1 MPVGSK
7 VIQLNSVDSTN
18 NYAAMLISNDNAVHG
33 TVILADEQTAGRGQ
47 RGMKWQSES
56 GSNLLMSIILKHDN
70 LSVDRQ
76 FLLTQVASLSV
87 VDLLRKIGLSAHIKW
102 PNDIYVGDRKICG
115 MLIEN
120 NLSGAVIRSSI
131 VGIGLNVNQFYFDL
145 TTATSIKLEK
155 GQSFPIQEILF
166 SFIGSF
172 NLFYDQLMSSRIQEI
187 EDLYKIN
194 LLGYEQKR
202 IFEDVTGEFSG
213 IIRGVNPN
221 GKLRMEVN
229 GVEQTYDLKQL
240 RFIFRNAF

>member
-1 MPVGSK
+1 MPIGSK
-7 VIQLNSVDSTN
+7 VIQLSSVVSTN

-33 TVILADEQTAGRGQ
+33 TVILADEQTVGRGQ

>member
-1 MPVGSK
+1 MPIGSK
-7 VIQLNSVDSTN
+7 VIQLSSVDSTN
-18 NYAAMLISNDNAVHG
+18 NYAAMLVSNDNAVHG

-47 RGMKWQSES
+47 RGANWQSES
-56 GSNLLMSIILKHDN
+56 GSNLLMSIILKPDN

-76 FLLTQVASLSV
+76 FLLTQVASLAV

-131 VGIGLNVNQFYFDL
+131 IGIGLNVNQSFFDL

-172 NLFYDQLMSSRIQEI
+172 NLFYDQLMSSRLQEI

-202 IFEDVTGEFSG
+202 MFEDETGEFLG
-213 IIRGVNPN
+213 MIRGVDPN

>member
-1 MPVGSK
+1 MPIGSK
-7 VIQLNSVDSTN
+7 VIQLSSVDSTN
-18 NYAAMLISNDNAVHG
+18 NYAAMLVSNDNAVHG

-47 RGMKWQSES
+47 RGAKWQSES
-56 GSNLLMSIILKHDN
+56 GSNLLMSIILKPDN

-76 FLLTQVASLSV
+76 FLLTQVASLAV
-87 VDLLRKIGLSAHIKW
+87 VDLLRKIGLSAQIKW

-131 VGIGLNVNQFYFDL
+131 IGIGLNVNQSFFDL

-172 NLFYDQLMSSRIQEI
+172 NLFYDQLMSSRLQEI
-187 EDLYKIN
+187 EDLYKSN
-194 LLGYEQKR
+194 MLGYEQKR
-202 IFEDVTGEFSG
+202 IFEDETGEFLG
-213 IIRGVNPN
+213 MIRGVDPN
-221 GKLRMEVN
+221 GKLRIEVN

>member
-1 MPVGSK
+1 MPIGSK
-7 VIQLNSVDSTN
+7 VIQLSSVDSTN
-18 NYAAMLISNDNAVHG
+18 NYAAMLVSNDNAVHG

-47 RGMKWQSES
+47 RGANWQSES
-56 GSNLLMSIILKHDN
+56 GSNLLMSIILKPDN

-76 FLLTQVASLSV
+76 FLLTQVASLAV

-131 VGIGLNVNQFYFDL
+131 IGIGLNVNQSYFDL

-172 NLFYDQLMSSRIQEI
+172 NLFYDQLMSSRLENI
-187 EDLYKIN
+187 EDLYKSN

-202 IFEDVTGEFSG
+202 IFEDETGEFLG
-213 IIRGVNPN
+213 IIRGVDPN

-229 GVEQTYDLKQL
+229 GVEQIYDLKQL

>member
-1 MPVGSK
+1 MPIGSK
-7 VIQLNSVDSTN
+7 VIQLSSVDSTN
-18 NYAAMLISNDNAVHG
+18 NYAAMLVSNDNAVHG

-47 RGMKWQSES
+47 RGANWQSES
-56 GSNLLMSIILKHDN
+56 GSNLLLSIILKPDN

-76 FLLTQVASLSV
+76 FLLTQIASLAV

-131 VGIGLNVNQFYFDL
+131 IGIGLNVNQSFFDL

-172 NLFYDQLMSSRIQEI
+172 NLFYDQLMSSRLQEI
-187 EDLYKIN
+187 EDLYKSN
-194 LLGYEQKR
+194 MLGYEQKR
-202 IFEDVTGEFSG
+202 IFEDETGEFLG
-213 IIRGVNPN
+213 MIRGVDPN
-221 GKLRMEVN
+221 GKLRIEVN

>member
-7 VIQLNSVDSTN
+7 VIQLSSVDSTN
-18 NYAAMLISNDNAVHG
+18 NYAAMLVSNDNAVHG
-33 TVILADEQTAGRGQ
+33 TVILSDEQTAGRGQ
-47 RGMKWQSES
+47 RGANWQSQS

-76 FLLTQVASLSV
+76 FSLTQVASLSV
-87 VDLLRKIGLSAHIKW
+87 VDLLRKIGLLAHIKW

-120 NLSGAVIRSSI
+120 NLSGTVIRSSI
-131 VGIGLNVNQFYFDL
+131 IGIGLNVNQSYFDL

-155 GQSFPIQEILF
+155 GQSYPLQEILF

-172 NLFYDQLMSSRIQEI
+172 NLFYDQLMSSRLQDI
-187 EDLYKIN
+187 EDLYKRN

-202 IFEDVTGEFSG
+202 IFEDERGEFLG
-213 IIRGVNPN
+213 MIRGVDPN

>member
-1 MPVGSK
+1 MPIGSK
-7 VIQLNSVDSTN
+7 VIQLSSVDSTN
-18 NYAAMLISNDNAVHG
+18 NYAAMLVSNDNAVHG

-47 RGMKWQSES
+47 RGAKWQSES
-56 GSNLLMSIILKHDN
+56 GSNLLMSIILKPDN

-76 FLLTQVASLSV
+76 FLLTQVASLAV

-131 VGIGLNVNQFYFDL
+131 IGIGLNVNQSYFDL

-172 NLFYDQLMSSRIQEI
+172 NLFYDQLMSSRLQDI
-187 EDLYKIN
+187 EDLYESN

-202 IFEDVTGEFSG
+202 IFEDETGEFLG
-213 IIRGVNPN
+213 IIRGVDPN

>member
-1 MPVGSK
+1 MPIGSK
-7 VIQLNSVDSTN
+7 VIQLSSVDSTN
-18 NYAAMLISNDNAVHG
+18 NYAAMLLSNDNAVHG

-47 RGMKWQSES
+47 RGAYWQSES

-76 FLLTQVASLSV
+76 FLLTQLASLAV
-87 VDLLRKIGLSAHIKW
+87 VDLLGKIGLLAHIKW

-120 NLSGAVIRSSI
+120 NLSGTVIRSSVI
-131 VGIGLNVNQFYFDL
+131 GIGLNVNQSYFDL

-155 GQSFPIQEILF
+155 GRSFPIQEILF

-172 NLFYDQLMSSRIQEI
+172 NLFYDQLISSRIQEI
-187 EDLYKIN
+187 ENLYKIK
-194 LLGYEQKR
+194 LLGFEQKR
-202 IFEDVTGEFSG
+202 MFKDETGEFLG
-213 IIRGVNPN
+213 IIRGVDSN

-229 GVEQTYDLKQL
+229 GVEQIYDLKQL

>member
-1 MPVGSK
+1 
-7 VIQLNSVDSTN
+7 
-18 NYAAMLISNDNAVHG
+18 MLVSNDNAVHG

-87 VDLLRKIGLSAHIKW
+87 VDLLRKIGLSAQIKW

-131 VGIGLNVNQFYFDL
+131 VGIGLNVNQSYFDL

-166 SFIGSF
+166 SFICSF
-172 NLFYDQLMSSRIQEI
+172 NLFYDQLISSRLKDI
-187 EDLYKIN
+187 EDLYKSN

-202 IFEDVTGEFSG
+202 IFEDERGEFLG
-213 IIRGVNPN
+213 IIRGVDPN

>member
-7 VIQLNSVDSTN
+7 VIQLSSVDSTN
-18 NYAAMLISNDNAVHG
+18 NYAAMLVSNDNAVHG
-33 TVILADEQTAGRGQ
+33 TVILSDEQTAGRGQ
-47 RGMKWQSES
+47 RGANWQSQS

-70 LSVDRQ
+70 LSVERQ
-76 FLLTQVASLSV
+76 FLLTQVASLAV
-87 VDLLRKIGLSAHIKW
+87 VDLLRKIGLSAQIKW

-120 NLSGAVIRSSI
+120 NLSGTVIRSSI
-131 VGIGLNVNQFYFDL
+131 IGIGLNVNQSYFDL

-155 GQSFPIQEILF
+155 GQSYPLQEILF

-172 NLFYDQLMSSRIQEI
+172 NLFYDQLMSSRLQDI
-187 EDLYKIN
+187 EDLYKRN

-202 IFEDVTGEFSG
+202 IFEDERGEFLG
-213 IIRGVNPN
+213 MIRGVDPN

>member
-1 MPVGSK
+1 MPIGSK
-7 VIQLNSVDSTN
+7 VIQLSSVDSTN
-18 NYAAMLISNDNAVHG
+18 NYAAMLVSNDNAVHG

-47 RGMKWQSES
+47 RGAKWQSES
-56 GSNLLMSIILKHDN
+56 GSNLLMSIILKPDN

-76 FLLTQVASLSV
+76 FLLTQIASLAV

-131 VGIGLNVNQFYFDL
+131 IGIGLNVNQSFFDL

-172 NLFYDQLMSSRIQEI
+172 NLFYDQLMPSRLQDI
-187 EDLYKIN
+187 EDLYKSN

-202 IFEDVTGEFSG
+202 IFEDETGEFLG
-213 IIRGVNPN
+213 MIRGVDPN

>member
-1 MPVGSK
+1 MPIGSK
-7 VIQLNSVDSTN
+7 VIQLSSVDSTN
-18 NYAAMLISNDNAVHG
+18 NYAAMLVSNDNAVHG
-33 TVILADEQTAGRGQ
+33 TVILSDEQTAGRGQ
-47 RGMKWQSES
+47 RGANWQSQS

-70 LSVDRQ
+70 LSVERQ
-76 FLLTQVASLSV
+76 FLLTQVASLAV
-87 VDLLRKIGLSAHIKW
+87 VDLLRKIGLSAQIKW

-131 VGIGLNVNQFYFDL
+131 IGIGLNVNQSYFDL

-155 GQSFPIQEILF
+155 GQSYPLQEILF

-172 NLFYDQLMSSRIQEI
+172 NLFYDQLMSSRLQDI
-187 EDLYKIN
+187 EDLYKRN

-202 IFEDVTGEFSG
+202 IFEDERGEFLG
-213 IIRGVNPN
+213 MIRGVDPN

>member
-1 MPVGSK
+1 MPIGSK
-7 VIQLNSVDSTN
+7 VIQLSSVDSTN
-18 NYAAMLISNDNAVHG
+18 NYAAMLLSNDNAVHG
-33 TVILADEQTAGRGQ
+33 TVILSDEQTAGRGQ
-47 RGMKWQSES
+47 RGANWQSES

-76 FLLTQVASLSV
+76 FLLTQVASLAV
-87 VDLLRKIGLSAHIKW
+87 VDLLGKIGLLAHIKW

-120 NLSGAVIRSSI
+120 NLSGTVIRSSI
-131 VGIGLNVNQFYFDL
+131 IGIGLNVNQSYFDL

-155 GQSFPIQEILF
+155 GQSYPLQEILF

-172 NLFYDQLMSSRIQEI
+172 NLFYDQLISSRIQEI
-187 EDLYKIN
+187 ENLYKIK
-194 LLGYEQKR
+194 LLGFEQKR
-202 IFEDVTGEFSG
+202 MFKDETGEFLG
-213 IIRGVNPN
+213 IIRGVDSN

-229 GVEQTYDLKQL
+229 GVEQIYDLKQL

>member
-7 VIQLNSVDSTN
+7 VIQLSSVDSTN
-18 NYAAMLISNDNAVHG
+18 NYAAMLVSNDNAVHG

-47 RGMKWQSES
+47 RGANWQSQS

-76 FLLTQVASLSV
+76 FSLTQVASLSV
-87 VDLLRKIGLSAHIKW
+87 VDLLRKIGLLAHIKW

-120 NLSGAVIRSSI
+120 NLSGTVIRSSI
-131 VGIGLNVNQFYFDL
+131 IGIGLNVNQSYFDL

-155 GQSFPIQEILF
+155 GQSYPLQEILF

-172 NLFYDQLMSSRIQEI
+172 NLFYDQLMSSRLQDI
-187 EDLYKIN
+187 EDLYKRN

-202 IFEDVTGEFSG
+202 IFEDERGEFLG
-213 IIRGVNPN
+213 MIRGVDPN

>member
-7 VIQLNSVDSTN
+7 VIQLTSVDSTN
-18 NYAAMLISNDNAVHG
+18 NYAAMLVSNDNAVHG

-87 VDLLRKIGLSAHIKW
+87 VDLLRKIGLSAQIKW
-102 PNDIYVGDRKICG
+102 PNDIYVQDRKICG

-131 VGIGLNVNQFYFDL
+131 VGIGLNVNQSYFDL

-172 NLFYDQLMSSRIQEI
+172 NLFYDQLISSKLKDI
-187 EDLYKIN
+187 EDLYKSN
-194 LLGYEQKR
+194 LLGYEQIR
-202 IFEDVTGEFSG
+202 IFEDERGEFLG
-213 IIRGVNPN
+213 IIRGVDPN

>member
-1 MPVGSK
+1 MPIGSK
-7 VIQLNSVDSTN
+7 VIQLSSVDSTN
-18 NYAAMLISNDNAVHG
+18 NYAAMLVSNDNAVHG

-47 RGMKWQSES
+47 RGAKWQSES
-56 GSNLLMSIILKHDN
+56 GSNLLMSIILKPDN

-76 FLLTQVASLSV
+76 FLLTQIASLAV

-131 VGIGLNVNQFYFDL
+131 IGIGLNVNQSFFDL

-172 NLFYDQLMSSRIQEI
+172 NLFYDQLMPSRLQDI
-187 EDLYKIN
+187 EDLYKSN
-194 LLGYEQKR
+194 MLGYEQKR
-202 IFEDVTGEFSG
+202 IFEDETGEFLG
-213 IIRGVNPN
+213 MIRGVDPN

>member
-1 MPVGSK
+1 MPIGSK
-7 VIQLNSVDSTN
+7 VIQLSSVDSTN
-18 NYAAMLISNDNAVHG
+18 NYAAMLLSNDNAVHG

-47 RGMKWQSES
+47 RGAYWQSES

-76 FLLTQVASLSV
+76 FLLTQLASLAV
-87 VDLLRKIGLSAHIKW
+87 VDLLGKIGLSAHIKW

-120 NLSGAVIRSSI
+120 NLSGTVIRSSVI
-131 VGIGLNVNQFYFDL
+131 GIGLNVNQYYFDL

-155 GQSFPIQEILF
+155 GQSYPLQEILF

-172 NLFYDQLMSSRIQEI
+172 NLFYDQLISSRQQEI
-187 EDLYKIN
+187 ENLYRIK
-194 LLGYEQKR
+194 LLGFEQKR
-202 IFEDVTGEFSG
+202 MFEDETGEFLG
-213 IIRGVNPN
+213 IIRGVDPN

-229 GVEQTYDLKQL
+229 GVEQIYDLKQL